1 MEGINKRTAISSR
14 LACLVNVTNVEQP
27 HLSIQRDLFSKKKKK
42 KGERVEG
49 RIRKEDKL
57 NSIESPEIAQATDF

>member
-1 MEGINKRTAISSR
+1 VCVQSQYMEGINKRTAISSR

-42 KGERVEG
+42 KRREG
-49 RIRKEDKL
+49 GRKDKKRR
-57 NSIESPEIAQATDF
+57 